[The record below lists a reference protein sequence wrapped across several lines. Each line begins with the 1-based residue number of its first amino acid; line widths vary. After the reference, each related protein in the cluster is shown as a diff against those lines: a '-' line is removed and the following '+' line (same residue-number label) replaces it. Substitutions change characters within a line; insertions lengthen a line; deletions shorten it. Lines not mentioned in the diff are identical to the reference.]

1 MLFLIF
7 FISCFFP
14 IQGFQTKP
22 IGFGIVE
29 EVAILYFF
37 PIHRF
42 QSKPLGSAFV
52 LSASLVQND
61 RALQQQHIMHHLQYT
76 GSHLQAA
83 GSAKPKPAGKWLQG
97 LLDFQ
102 KQQDIGLVA
111 L

>member
-1 MLFLIF
+1 MKEFKKPESEWPQLFIPCLEKRQIERNHLFLYIYA
-7 FISCFFP
+7 CDM
-14 IQGFQTKP
+14 
-22 IGFGIVE
+22 
-29 EVAILYFF
+29 
-37 PIHRF
+37 RF

-52 LSASLVQND
+52 LSAYLVQND